1 MLTLYDGT
9 TSVCAVK
16 VRLVLAEK
24 GLAFESRTLDLRRGD
39 QFAADYLKLNPG
51 AVVPTLVDGDDVI
64 VESSVIM
71 QYLED
76 ISPEPTALPA
86 PPADRARMR
95 LWLKRIDDP
104 LHPACGILTHATA
117 FRPSFLALTPAQQE
131 ARFARMPD
139 PARRARQQ
147 AVYRDGLAAPI
158 VQNAVRTYD
167 RFLRDMEAALGRAPY
182 LAGADWS
189 LADGAATPYVNRA
202 RALGL
207 LAIWLDD
214 CPRVADWFRR
224 IRERSSFE
232 QAVTRYVTEADA
244 KHFSGIDADAPDRVR
259 EILLGT

>member
-9 TSVCAVK
+9 TSVCAIK

-39 QFAADYLKLNPG
+39 QFEPDYLKLNAG
-51 AVVPTLVDGDDVI
+51 AVVPTLVDGDHVI

-76 ISPEPTALPA
+76 LSPDPSALPA
-86 PPADRARMR
+86 APADRARMR

-117 FRPSFLALTPAQQE
+117 FRPSFLARTPDEQA
-131 ARFARMPD
+131 ARLAKMPD

-147 AVYRDGLAAPI
+147 AVYRDGLDAPI
-158 VQNAVRTYD
+158 VRDAVHSHD

-189 LADGAATPYVNRA
+189 LADAAATPYVNRA
-202 RALGL
+202 AALGL

-214 CPRVADWFRR
+214 CPHVADWFRR
-224 IRERSSFE
+224 IRERPSFD
-232 QAVTRYVTEADA
+232 QAVTRYLTAADV
-244 KHFSGIDADAPDRVR
+244 KHFSEIDKGAPDRVR
-259 EILLGT
+259 EILKAA